1 MLQLKSLLTKI
12 QIHDRRNLALQLFV
26 VFLGVSAGFLLN
38 NWRISQEEQK
48 LEERDI
54 SAFLQDIDYNQAQL
68 KKATNSESIWLNRI
82 KPVIISLKNK
92 TITIDSTA
100 EVMPLITQISR
111 LELHTGTYEEITNSG
126 NFNIIDDL
134 QLKGV

>member
-68 KKATNSESIWLNRI
+68 KKATN
-82 KPVIISLKNK
+82 
-92 TITIDSTA
+92 
-100 EVMPLITQISR
+100 
-111 LELHTGTYEEITNSG
+111 
-126 NFNIIDDL
+126 
-134 QLKGV
+134 